1 MTRKERKQ
9 ITVKW
14 LKENRIGFCNTSTGG
29 TFGDCDIYI
38 RETSGKNGKKWQFDI
53 YDKFMEINLS
63 TWDENDDMKDITEM
77 MNIPFASDS
86 KQLDNLMELTNF
98 KIR

>member
-1 MTRKERKQ
+1 
-9 ITVKW
+9 
-14 LKENRIGFCNTSTGG
+14 
-29 TFGDCDIYI
+29 
-38 RETSGKNGKKWQFDI
+38 
-53 YDKFMEINLS
+53 MEINLS